1 MISQASD
8 PELLTNDDMALAD
21 RLTIA
26 AGTPGIVL
34 MERAG
39 AAIAR
44 EALRLMASRAPAR
57 PRIFVACG
65 PGNNGGDGF
74 AAARFLAEQGID
86 VSLGLLGAREALKGD
101 AAQAAALWPH
111 TVRPL
116 IDCLSSRALADSD
129 LVIDALF
136 GAGLSRDLDGDARA
150 AVLRLNEWTH
160 QTRRPVLSVD
170 VASGVDGSSGAVRGV
185 AIEARR
191 TVTFFRLKP
200 GHLLLP
206 GKLLCG
212 ETNIADIGISPDVLA
227 TIQPKAF
234 ANGPAVWGP
243 AFPFPQAAGHKYS
256 RGHALVMSGSLNHT
270 GAARLAAR
278 GALRAGAGLVSVL
291 TPASAL
297 PAHVAELTAI
307 MIKLCEGP
315 EDLRSILQD
324 SRLNALVMGPALGV
338 GEATRQFVLTALSS
352 SRHADEKRRSF
363 VLDADALT
371 SFADC
376 LPLLTGTIH
385 ASGSPVVLTPHDG
398 EFKKLFGGHVPEGSK
413 LEKTRAAALLSGAVV
428 LLKGP
433 DSTVAEPGGR
443 ATISY
448 DLPPWLATA
457 GSGDVLAGLIGGLL
471 AQGMPAF
478 EAASAAVWLHGA
490 AAAHFGPGLISEDI
504 PENLPP
510 VYRRLI
516 ENGIV

>member
-227 TIQPKAF
+227 TSEPKAF

-243 AFPFPQAAGHKYS
+243 AFPFPQAAGHK
-256 RGHALVMSGSLNHT
+256 
-270 GAARLAAR
+270 
-278 GALRAGAGLVSVL
+278 
-291 TPASAL
+291 
-297 PAHVAELTAI
+297 
-307 MIKLCEGP
+307 
-315 EDLRSILQD
+315 
-324 SRLNALVMGPALGV
+324 
-338 GEATRQFVLTALSS
+338 
-352 SRHADEKRRSF
+352 
-363 VLDADALT
+363 
-371 SFADC
+371 
-376 LPLLTGTIH
+376 
-385 ASGSPVVLTPHDG
+385 
-398 EFKKLFGGHVPEGSK
+398 
-413 LEKTRAAALLSGAVV
+413 
-428 LLKGP
+428 
-433 DSTVAEPGGR
+433 
-443 ATISY
+443 
-448 DLPPWLATA
+448 
-457 GSGDVLAGLIGGLL
+457 
-471 AQGMPAF
+471 
-478 EAASAAVWLHGA
+478 
-490 AAAHFGPGLISEDI
+490 
-504 PENLPP
+504 
-510 VYRRLI
+510 
-516 ENGIV
+516 